1 MTQYTHITGWGK
13 YIPKVVLTN
22 DDLAEIVDTSNAW
35 IIEHTGIK
43 ERHIATGEET
53 VAYMS
58 ARAARDA
65 LAIAGRTPED
75 LDLII
80 VSTSSPDRQ
89 LPGASFILQGML
101 GATRAA
107 AFDLRS
113 GCSGVI
119 YSLAVARQFI
129 GSGTYR
135 CVLVVGAE
143 VVLKNVNW
151 RDRRTCVLF
160 GDGAGAVVL
169 EGSEMPGGILFTGL
183 GAQGKDYQAL
193 TVKAGGSEY
202 PMCPITTERNYHT
215 IELDGRKI
223 ADFAVRT
230 LLRRP
235 AEAVAGAGLTW
246 DDIELFIPHQANL
259 RLIELASERLGIP
272 MERVFVNVDRYANM
286 STASIAV
293 ALTEAAEQG
302 RLKAGDHV
310 LLTGFGAGLAWAT
323 AVIRWGAPTEGPP
336 SAAGSGFLGALRRA
350 WLRIRDRI
358 RRAAVNLSLWS
369 WELRNRLER
378 RRADKKKASK
388 K

>member
-1 MTQYTHITGWGK
+1 LSRYAYVTGWGK

-22 DDLAEIVDTSNAW
+22 DDLAEIVDTSDAW
-35 IIEHTGIK
+35 IVEHTGIK
-43 ERHIATGEET
+43 ERHVATGEET

-65 LAIAGRTPED
+65 LAMAGRSPDD

-89 LPGASFILQGML
+89 LPGASFIVQAML
-101 GATRAA
+101 GAARAA

-113 GCSGVI
+113 GCSGFI
-119 YSLAVARQFI
+119 ASLAVARQFI
-129 GSGTYR
+129 GSGTYH

-151 RDRRTCVLF
+151 KDRRTCVLF

-169 EGSEMPGGILFTGL
+169 EGGDAPGGILFTAM

-202 PMCPITTERNYHT
+202 SMCPVTTERGYHT
-215 IELDGRKI
+215 IELDGRKT

-235 AEAVAGAGLTW
+235 AEAVSRAGLTL

-272 MERVFVNVDRYANM
+272 MERIFVNVDRYANM

-293 ALTEAAEQG
+293 ALTEAAEGG

-323 AVIRWGAPTEGPP
+323 AVIRWGTPAEAQGLPTATGW
-336 SAAGSGFLGALRRA
+336 LGRLRQA
-350 WLRIRDRI
+350 WLRLCARSK
-358 RRAAVNLSLWS
+358 RASLDLSLWS
-369 WELRNRLER
+369 YELRTRLKR
-378 RRADKKKASK
+378 WRQGRSK
-388 K
+388 RS

>member
-1 MTQYTHITGWGK
+1 LTRYAYITGWGK

-22 DDLAEIVDTSNAW
+22 DDLAEIVDTSDAW
-35 IIEHTGIK
+35 ITEHTGIK
-43 ERHIATGEET
+43 ERHMATGEET

-65 LAIAGRTPED
+65 LAIAGRGPDD

-89 LPGASFILQGML
+89 LPGASFVLQAML

-113 GCSGVI
+113 GCSGFI
-119 YSLAVARQFI
+119 YSLAVAQQFI
-129 GSGTYR
+129 ASGTYR

-160 GDGAGAVVL
+160 GDGAGAVLL
-169 EGSEMPGGILFTGL
+169 EAGEAPGGILFTGL
-183 GAQGKDYQAL
+183 GAQGRDYQAL

-202 PMCPITTERNYHT
+202 PMCPLTLERHYHT
-215 IELDGRKI
+215 IELDGRKT

-235 AEAVAGAGLTW
+235 AEAVASAGLTW

-259 RLIELASERLGIP
+259 RLIELASARLGIP

-293 ALTEAAEQG
+293 ALAEAAEQG

-323 AVIRWGAPTEGPP
+323 AVIRWGMPAEGRLEPGRQGVL
-336 SAAGSGFLGALRRA
+336 GSLGRAWRRFRDKVRRA
-350 WLRIRDRI
+350 M
-358 RRAAVNLSLWS
+358 VNLSLWS
-369 WELRNRLER
+369 WGLRSRLRR
-378 RRADKKKASK
+378 RRAGKR
-388 K
+388 